1 MLLYPQ
7 MADVLLPTPASVT
20 SQECDCK
27 WVRRAM
33 GGSVLRL
40 DIPRDAVSF
49 DCNIKSARGHT
60 SIHMT
65 SWGSCSHYKR
75 WSEESYPPRDRTR
88 HLIENFRAAERR
100 TRAILHNRRIS
111 LHQTARA
118 GRMCPA
124 RHRDTPLR
132 GATYTTHQPYCEAR
146 DGAAHRNYKR
156 TDLPPPEGMCRE
168 KDMGQENLATRPLDP
183 QMEGALPLDE
193 GRAPTVADLG
203 PHSPGSIS
211 SSLMPYGMEED
222 SWSGENQEQQDQTL
236 EQVEAEEEEN
246 LPVEEARSK
255 LRMGLHVGPTR
266 YQPASPKYIRAEEEE
281 EDEDVEA
288 PYLAPRDI
296 TKAKSYPEDDLLS
309 MSSGSLPDL
318 IDLKEEEPPCQPPT
332 SARSGNAI
340 RPTTLALNK
349 VTAAT
354 PTEELTPSPLSLE
367 KPEGKYTPKATQE
380 RPVAKEDIPEEC
392 IIHIDDDSE
401 PSPLAKMEAQVDRL
415 LMSPPVDNTLIAA
428 GTLLDLSQGPPE
440 YIGANP
446 PQHHSPKKKRN
457 GVAGKKL
464 QDRRK
469 AKRSLKLK
477 IQTVAKMHT
486 GPRDVVHSQEFVR
499 LAGAVAPLPRL
510 VAEKT
515 NSNPPQPETPAPPLP
530 TENKEQ

>member
-7 MADVLLPTPASVT
+7 MADALLPAPASVT

-27 WVRRAM
+27 WVRRSM

-65 SWGSCSHYKR
+65 PWGSHSHYKR

-100 TRAILHNRRIS
+100 TRAILHSRRLS

-118 GRMCPA
+118 GRMRPA

-132 GATYTTHQPYCEAR
+132 GAAYPTYQPYCEAR

-156 TDLPPPEGMCRE
+156 TALPPPEGICGE
-168 KDMGQENLATRPLDP
+168 NDMEQGNLATRPLDS
-183 QMEGALPLDE
+183 QMEGALPLGE
-193 GRAPTVADLG
+193 GRVPTVADLG
-203 PHSPGSIS
+203 PHSPGSMS

-236 EQVEAEEEEN
+236 EQVEAEEEGN
-246 LPVEEARSK
+246 LPVEEATSK

-281 EDEDVEA
+281 DEDVEA

-296 TKAKSYPEDDLLS
+296 TKAKNYPEDDLLS
-309 MSSGSLPDL
+309 ISSGSLPDL
-318 IDLKEEEPPCQPPT
+318 IDLEEEEPPCQPPT
-332 SARSGNAI
+332 SARSGNTI
-340 RPTTLALNK
+340 RPATLALNK
-349 VTAAT
+349 VTAAI
-354 PTEELTPSPLSLE
+354 PTEELTPPPLSPE

-380 RPVAKEDIPEEC
+380 RPVAKEDIPEES

-415 LMSPPVDNTLIAA
+415 LMPPPVDNTLIAA
-428 GTLLDLSQGPPE
+428 GTLLALSQGPPE
-440 YIGANP
+440 YTGADS
-446 PQHHSPKKKRN
+446 PQHHSPEKKRN
-457 GVAGKKL
+457 GAVGKKL

-469 AKRSLKLK
+469 AKKPLKLK

-486 GPRDVVHSQEFVR
+486 GPRDVVHSQELVR
-499 LAGAVAPLPRL
+499 LAGTVAPLPRL